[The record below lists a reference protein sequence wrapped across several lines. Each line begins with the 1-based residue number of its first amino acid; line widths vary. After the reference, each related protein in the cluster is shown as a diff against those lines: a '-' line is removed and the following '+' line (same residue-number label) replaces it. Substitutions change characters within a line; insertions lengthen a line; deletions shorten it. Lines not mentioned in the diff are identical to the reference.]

1 MVKALAGL
9 AKKYI
14 GDIKLYYNPARAFAF
29 FFIQKVP
36 SKCLGKHEVASRVGG
51 TLKSALRFL

>member
-14 GDIKLYYNPARAFAF
+14 DDIKLYYNPARAFAF

-36 SKCLGKHEVASRVGG
+36 SK
-51 TLKSALRFL
+51 